1 MEHNVQT
8 QSNRFLYQA
17 ITIRKRIGEAMKRTT
32 TKPPCDLWTHLI
44 IPIHTLTTSLPHVQI
59 IILLISHLLKNLC
72 NLKRRICFLNLKTFP
87 EVKKKIRYVF
97 NQFVSLKKQTPHV
110 LEVGSPTYELFR
122 PFCQLLS
129 RIVLHSYSFGIKL
142 PIPSCHLI
150 CLHIVVLIYINYY
163 T

>member
-1 MEHNVQT
+1 MYRHN
-8 QSNRFLYQA
+8 QSAFS
-17 ITIRKRIGEAMKRTT
+17 I
-32 TKPPCDLWTHLI
+32 KPLLLGKESVRRWKGPPLN
-44 IPIHTLTTSLPHVQI
+44 PHVTYEPTPYSPFTPSPHHFPHVEI
-59 IILLISHLLKNLC
+59 IILLMSHLLKKLC
-72 NLKRRICFLNLKTFP
+72 NLKRKICFLNLKTFP
-87 EVKKKIRYVF
+87 EVKKKIKKIRYVF

-142 PIPSCHLI
+142 PILSCHLI
-150 CLHIVVLIYINYY
+150 CLRIVVLIYINDY